1 MRISGRKMRSV
12 FEHHRSLTKRIP
24 PTLPADSTPSEM
36 QQLWNLLQ
44 GFRRD
49 LGEIQ
54 PNCTKTA
61 AEAQVNLETTVF
73 PN

>member
-36 QQLWNLLQ
+36 QQLWNLLRALGAIWARFSQ
-44 GFRRD
+44 IAPKLLQKRR
-49 LGEIQ
+49 
-54 PNCTKTA
+54 
-61 AEAQVNLETTVF
+61 
-73 PN
+73 